1 MYVKLAVGE
10 LEENIRGKIKC
21 CGDTC
26 RDISDWNM
34 RATADAVLGLRKSFT
49 VNVRDMQYVHAL
61 SDLGLLKK
69 HLLRDVGY
77 I

>member
-1 MYVKLAVGE
+1 
-10 LEENIRGKIKC
+10 
-21 CGDTC
+21 
-26 RDISDWNM
+26 M

-49 VNVRDMQYVHAL
+49 MNVRDMQYVHAL